1 MFWVWLVL
9 IQLIIFTALVFF
21 LKMVLTRNITTATS
35 QLHEMNSDYNQK
47 VEDANRKKA
56 EVDKYYDEMLRKA
69 KSDAEKTKV
78 QILKEVQEAKDSVIL
93 EARRQSE
100 EIISQAYKAQ
110 ETAMG
115 ELNKQ
120 VEDRAVDKAC
130 DLLGMVLTTD
140 TALLIHGLW
149 VSELLKVG
157 LEEIQ
162 RLNLPDDLNEISVQS
177 AFPLDPKDR
186 SVIEKAVQKIVHR
199 DVTVKEETQPDL
211 IAGLK
216 IVLGSIVIDGSLKY
230 KLKEVSKD
238 VKSV

>member
-9 IQLIIFTALVFF
+9 IQLIVFTALVFF
-21 LKMVLTRNITTATS
+21 LKILLTRNISTATS
-35 QLHEMNSDYNQK
+35 QLHEMNADYNQK

-56 EVDKYYDEMLRKA
+56 EVDKYYDDMLRKA

-120 VEDRAVDKAC
+120 VDERAVEKAC
-130 DLLGMVLTTD
+130 ELLGLVLTTD
-140 TALLIHGLW
+140 TAAMLHALW
-149 VSELLKVG
+149 VKELLKVG
-157 LEEIQ
+157 LSEIE
-162 RLNLPDDLNEISVQS
+162 RLNLPEELGEILVQT
-177 AFPLDPKDR
+177 AFPM
-186 SVIEKAVQKIVHR
+186 
-199 DVTVKEETQPDL
+199 
-211 IAGLK
+211 
-216 IVLGSIVIDGSLKY
+216 
-230 KLKEVSKD
+230 
-238 VKSV
+238 